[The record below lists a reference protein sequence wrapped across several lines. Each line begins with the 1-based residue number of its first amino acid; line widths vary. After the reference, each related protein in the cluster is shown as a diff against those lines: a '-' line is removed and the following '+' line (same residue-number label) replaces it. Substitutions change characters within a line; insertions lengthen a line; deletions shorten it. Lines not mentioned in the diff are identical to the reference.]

1 MALNIDI
8 FQLGVNLR
16 CLCSY
21 QANGLPIVTQN
32 GDILVNI
39 EPLDATKE
47 SLPLD
52 HILSCV
58 GQS

>member
-8 FQLGVNLR
+8 FQLSVNLR
-16 CLCSY
+16 YLCSY
-21 QANGLPIVTQN
+21 QANGLPIITQN
-32 GDILVNI
+32 RDILVNI
-39 EPLDATKE
+39 EPLNTTKE
-47 SLPLD
+47 SLPPD

>member
-21 QANGLPIVTQN
+21 QANSLPIIIQN

-39 EPLDATKE
+39 EPLNTTKE
-47 SLPLD
+47 PLPPD
-52 HILSCV
+52 YILSCM

>member
-16 CLCSY
+16 YLYGY
-21 QANGLPIVTQN
+21 QANSLRVITQN

-39 EPLDATKE
+39 ESLDATKE
-47 SLPLD
+47 PLPPD

>member
-8 FQLGVNLR
+8 FQLGINLR
-16 CLCSY
+16 CLYSY
-21 QANGLPIVTQN
+21 QANGLPIITQN

-39 EPLDATKE
+39 EPLNTTKE
-47 SLPLD
+47 PLPPD

-58 GQS
+58 EQS